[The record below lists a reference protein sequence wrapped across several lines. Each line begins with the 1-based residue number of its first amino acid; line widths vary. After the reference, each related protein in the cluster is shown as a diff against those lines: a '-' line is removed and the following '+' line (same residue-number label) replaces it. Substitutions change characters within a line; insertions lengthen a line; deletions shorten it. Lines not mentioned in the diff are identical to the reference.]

1 MNLLIHKSRV
11 YSVWKEISAKKK
23 VSIKHNC
30 ILERT
35 GNDKVVR
42 AINGLE
48 EDTMIWFCDNKQ
60 IFYGKV
66 HKANEGYKL
75 MEMVGK
81 EFEKRVSA
89 TWWIGEK
96 LFCINKPGE
105 FVSFDPKSLLTTDVI
120 FFDHKL
126 GKIGE
131 RKFCDH
137 NDFCSVCVCQRDSCY
152 RLYCDG

>member
-11 YSVWKEISAKKK
+11 YSIWKEISPKKK

-42 AINGLE
+42 AINGLA

-89 TWWIGEK
+89 TWWIGEI

-120 FFDHKL
+120 FF
-126 GKIGE
+126 
-131 RKFCDH
+131 
-137 NDFCSVCVCQRDSCY
+137 
-152 RLYCDG
+152 